1 MKVKRF
7 LKSKLLFKNSMSH
20 PKEAWTLKNHRHC
33 FSSSAKGHSPFW
45 KQDSLNKTLPLCNT
59 KCLKAQGILNLHIN
73 KAQQPWKCWE
83 KKLANSSL
91 SAVLH
96 IVCLPSVGQG
106 HRPHISTSPLC
117 KAMHAHETEKRLPAS
132 EIISAVTKWRDHSLA
147 LTQSGPHLPSL

>member
-7 LKSKLLFKNSMSH
+7 LNSKLLFKDSMSH
-20 PKEAWTLKNHRHC
+20 PKEAWTLKNHWHC

-59 KCLKAQGILNLHIN
+59 KCPKAQGILNLHIY
-73 KAQQPWKCWE
+73 KAQQLWKYWE

-91 SAVLH
+91 LCCTQSAFPQWGS
-96 IVCLPSVGQG
+96 I

-117 KAMHAHETEKRLPAS
+117 KAMHAHETEKRLPAW
-132 EIISAVTKWRDHSLA
+132 EIILAVTKWRDHYLA
-147 LTQSGPHLPSL
+147 LTRSCAHLPSL